1 MFIDRL
7 INRILSMKN
16 HCIVGI
22 DPHEEIIPVH
32 IKERYYES
40 SISKNEIM
48 GKVLLQFSKD
58 IIDNIYDIVAG
69 IKPQIAFFE
78 RYGSY
83 GIRAYEEVCNYAKE
97 KELIVIA
104 DVKRGDIG
112 STAKA
117 YSNYY
122 LGGKD
127 SSISVDA
134 ITINPYMGKDSMEP
148 FVNDCKKNKKG
159 IFVLT
164 KTSNP
169 SSEDIQNRICD
180 NKRIYEIVGDLVM
193 DLAISCIGEREYSS
207 IGAVVGATHVE
218 EGEYLRERMKNTY
231 FLVPGYGA
239 QGAKA
244 SDLAGFFNKDGLGA
258 VINSSRAIIGAYALD
273 KYKNKYNKNDYAT
286 AARIAAIDMRNEIN
300 KELIKIGKVPW

>member
-134 ITINPYMGKDSMEP
+134 ITINPYMGKDSIEP
-148 FVNDCKKNKKG
+148 FVVDCKKNNKG
-159 IFVLT
+159 IFILI

-169 SSEDIQNRICD
+169 SSDDIQNKICD
-180 NKRIYEIVGDLVM
+180 NKRIYEIAGDIVIDLGM
-193 DLAISCIGEREYSS
+193 DCIGEKGYSS
-207 IGAVVGATHVE
+207 IGAVVGATHIK
-218 EGEYLRERMKNTY
+218 EGEYLRKKMKKTY

-244 SDLAGFFNKDGLGA
+244 SDLGGFFNEDGLGA
-258 VINSSRAIIGAYALD
+258 IVNSSRGIIGAYTLD
-273 KYKNKYNKNDYAT
+273 KYRDKYDKKNFAA
-286 AARIAAIDMRNEIN
+286 AARSAAIDMKNEIN
-300 KELIKIGKVPW
+300 GELIKVGKIPW